1 MNAKIKNKPSFA
13 VLTSSCLYTSQLIIQ
28 IVGWELRVRKCMT
41 YPVKITSQH
50 PLGENL
56 KENQAIWKMNVLYT
70 KKKKVSLI
78 SRG

>member
-1 MNAKIKNKPSFA
+1 
-13 VLTSSCLYTSQLIIQ
+13 
-28 IVGWELRVRKCMT
+28 MT

-70 KKKKVSLI
+70 EKKKSFPHQSGDDFFFKYKFLEYVRVKKRSTFLVYMKVS
-78 SRG
+78 

>member
-1 MNAKIKNKPSFA
+1 MSIYQPVNYSDRW
-13 VLTSSCLYTSQLIIQ
+13 V
-28 IVGWELRVRKCMT
+28 ELRVRKCMT

-70 KKKKVSLI
+70 EKKKFPSSVG
-78 SRG
+78 R

>member
-1 MNAKIKNKPSFA
+1 
-13 VLTSSCLYTSQLIIQ
+13 
-28 IVGWELRVRKCMT
+28 MT

-56 KENQAIWKMNVLYT
+56 KENQAIWEMNE
-70 KKKKVSLI
+70 KKKNSLI